1 MNHHIIQ
8 MDYKTL
14 TSETRGLKEHFH
26 NGYEII
32 FITEGESN
40 FTINDNIYT
49 YGENSLLFLNNLEKH
64 KMDLI
69 STPYSR
75 YMIIVDSDYLDN
87 IIKEHI
93 LLSIFKNRTSK
104 YKKGFKIKE
113 EHLDFINKTLGHL
126 INIFSKESEFWQIE
140 FMSML
145 SILLVFL
152 YRNYTDQFPI
162 SRIDKKEQRILDI
175 QHFID
180 ENFRKDI
187 SLDSIASEFFI
198 SKYYLS
204 HSFKDVTGFTIKQ
217 YILLKRISYAKN
229 QLYFTD
235 NSVTDIAMDCGF
247 NSQSSFIRTF
257 GEKEGITPLQFRK
270 YYRANND

>member
-104 YKKGFKIKE
+104 YKKGFNIKE
-113 EHLDFINKTLGHL
+113 EHLDFINKTLDDL